1 LSSRLLLPLTSA
13 VMKTYNAITYTDCD
27 VKEVSVNKYAS
38 KKFGISIR
46 QRSQRYVV
54 VIIAILLSLVSM
66 TIIWKLSQSASA
78 QTERLWNIGSR
89 TLPSPVGVSDELHE
103 AIANIEAAIAGVP
116 KNLDEWRA
124 SIARQAEGSAILAQE
139 LALGVYSQLS
149 KRPLQA

>member
-1 LSSRLLLPLTSA
+1 
-13 VMKTYNAITYTDCD
+13 MKTYNAITYTDCD

-103 AIANIEAAIAGVP
+103 AIANIPTPNIEAAIAGVP